1 MKRFLLFL
9 LASLVIAAIIVTV
22 AMKVSIPLAV
32 DSDFQVLYYT
42 DYGLVRNMNIYD
54 QESKIQMI
62 SGIVGRPLEID
73 FIPQFAY
80 PPWFALSTFYLGWLS
95 IKSAATL
102 WFELNLLMLFLSV
115 YFLTDHWKPL
125 LRLLAF
131 PAALLFYPVLG
142 VLAVGQYDFP
152 TLLGASILI
161 YAINHRI
168 PLLTALGMSL
178 LTFKPHLGGL
188 ILIAGLIHLF
198 LCRDDFGRKSLLYTM
213 VASIFL
219 FLIGFLADNMWPI
232 SYLQSLLNYRQLGH
246 ITTCSE
252 CVNISVWLSRALSGG
267 LSLAQAGVIGGL
279 LLIVLT
285 TALILIRPPLWK
297 TPALLLTGALMVT
310 ILASPYLYN
319 YDFTLLL
326 IPFAILARTSNLFQ
340 KIILLLCYLAPTF
353 ALVLYGRNG
362 NVSLIVVAV
371 IVSLFLYIRAKNPV
385 IDFTQQAAYNI
396 NN

>member
-1 MKRFLLFL
+1 
-9 LASLVIAAIIVTV
+9 
-22 AMKVSIPLAV
+22 
-32 DSDFQVLYYT
+32 
-42 DYGLVRNMNIYD
+42 
-54 QESKIQMI
+54 
-62 SGIVGRPLEID
+62 
-73 FIPQFAY
+73 
-80 PPWFALSTFYLGWLS
+80 LSTFYLGWFS

-125 LRLLAF
+125 VRLLAF
-131 PAALLFYPVLG
+131 PAALLFYPILG

-152 TLLGASILI
+152 ALLGASMLV
-161 YAINHRI
+161 YAINHKI

-188 ILIAGLIHLF
+188 ILLAGLIHLF
-198 LCRDDFGRKSLLYTM
+198 LRRDDFGRKSLLYT
-213 VASIFL
+213 VWAGIFL
-219 FLIGFLADNMWPI
+219 FFVGFLADSRWPI
-232 SYLQSLLNYRQLGH
+232 HYLQSLVNYRQLGH

-252 CVNISVWLSRALSGG
+252 CVNISVWLSRTLSGG
-267 LSLAQAGVIGGL
+267 LSLAQAGIIGGL

-297 TPALLLTGALMVT
+297 TPTLLLTAALMVT

-326 IPFAILARTSNLFQ
+326 IPFAILAHTSNLFQ
-340 KIILLLCYLAPTF
+340 KIILLLCYLAPMF

-362 NVSLIVVAV
+362 NISLIAVAV
-371 IVSLFLYIRAKNPV
+371 IVSLFLYARAKNPV